1 MQRIRTV
8 FPLVACVQTE
18 KIVRNLLLTLGE
30 VVDDTTSAL
39 PRKMVSLNLLA
50 QIVMDNQIAL
60 DFSLFLLAIHLAS
73 VPLQYFLLYLDKW
86 NRQDRT
92 GYASSQGKSY
102 LVL

>member
-60 DFSLFLLAIHLAS
+60 DFSLFFFGYSSSICAIA
-73 VPLQYFLLYLDKW
+73 VFLV
-86 NRQDRT
+86 
-92 GYASSQGKSY
+92 
-102 LVL
+102 VLG